1 MKNKIS
7 NNDKEILINKIS
19 TFCSEELEIEISRF
33 EVEFLFIFLSK
44 EMGTYFYN
52 QGLKDAQAILSTKLD
67 IIIEAI
73 SEIEKPVN

>member
-1 MKNKIS
+1 
-7 NNDKEILINKIS
+7 
-19 TFCSEELEIEISRF
+19 
-33 EVEFLFIFLSK
+33 
-44 EMGTYFYN
+44 MGTYFYN